1 MAQGLRNDQVAL
13 YKKDMYKAERE
24 GYMEVPTTYNRVFM
38 VKNSVKGAGDKVS
51 QILGAGPLTR
61 HTVEGQDVDF
71 KAPVDGWEFL
81 VKYHTYSA
89 GLSLSKEAVEDTVK
103 LGNLLNDLATTWGK
117 QNRIAKET
125 MAATVFNNGGDLAGE
140 WVFNGTHTGN
150 TDSSGDLLYDSK
162 PLFAL
167 SGNNHTTITGSGYY
181 NSVAAAGAISAT
193 NFETLYNLHTVTNAY
208 DERDE
213 RIENPVDALICK
225 CGADHFKARRIF
237 ETTKEMGI
245 PGSANNDINP
255 YYGIIKEIIPWRYIT
270 ETSDV
275 FYIGKARSTD
285 FQFHERQT
293 PELRFFRDE
302 TNLGY
307 KVSNNLR
314 IGVLIKNW
322 RTWTRGGGSS
332 S

>member
-1 MAQGLRNDQVAL
+1 MPGLRADQLAL
-13 YKKDMYKAERE
+13 YKKDMYVAERE
-24 GYMEVPTTYNRVFM
+24 GYKEVPTTYDKVFLT
-38 VKNSVKGAGDKVS
+38 KDSVKGAGDKVS
-51 QILGAGPLTR
+51 QILGAGPLAR
-61 HTVEGQDVDF
+61 HATEGQAVDY

-81 VKYHTYSA
+81 VKYWTYSA
-89 GLSLSKEAVEDTVK
+89 GLSLTKEAVEDTVK

-117 QNRIAKET
+117 QNRRAKEQ

-140 WVFNGTHTGN
+140 WIFNGTHTGN

-167 SGNNHTTITGSGYY
+167 SGNDHETIGTGSYY
-181 NSVAAAGAISAT
+181 NSVAAAGAISTA
-193 NFETLYNLHTVTNAY
+193 NFETLYELHTVTNAF
-208 DERDE
+208 DERDDE
-213 RIENPVDALICK
+213 VENPCDSLLCK
-225 CGADHFKARRIF
+225 AGTDLFRARRIF
-237 ETTKEMGI
+237 ETSKEKGL
-245 PGSANNDINP
+245 PGTELNDINP
-255 YYGIIKEIIPWRYIT
+255 YYGIISNIIPWRYLSESADT
-270 ETSDV
+270 

-285 FQFHERQT
+285 FQFHDRQR

-314 IGVLIKNW
+314 IGILLKNF